1 MRGITDCSKTSLLT
15 RAPAESFYSRASSL
29 ALALLVMSMPLVGAP
44 AEQSSG
50 YDVVVQKDGMVEMR
64 DGARLGIDI
73 HRPALQ
79 GKPVE
84 KPFPVVLIRTLGG
97 KQNIARIFHAPDFVQ
112 TGYIIVIQDVRGLYS
127 SDGSYYHGRDEGRDG
142 YDTIEWIA
150 RQPWSD
156 GKIGMTGV
164 SYGAA
169 VQTAAAALNPPHL
182 TSLFH
187 IESPPSYYRYGLRH
201 GGVFLNFLLRSA
213 FQFARASKPGRGDPV
228 IGEAIMVDWL
238 NQWDWLYRMPPK
250 KGLTSLAHAP
260 DAEAWF
266 LEPFHN
272 AEYGEFWTNLPL
284 WEPLHYVDN
293 FADAAGYYF
302 GGWWD
307 PYNEDIFYSTLI
319 KRNTKPLKLIM
330 GPWPHARPLNGLKS
344 YFGQVDFGPESVLT
358 GEEFRSMHLRWFD
371 QTMKGKDTGILD
383 EPPVK
388 IFVMGGGDGTKNKKG
403 RHQHG
408 GTWRLENEWPLARTQ
423 YTNYYFHQGGTLS
436 EGPPEAESSSSRYYY
451 DPKNPVPTIG
461 AQYPFW
467 TAGWLR
473 YEIPDLLGPPTEE
486 VPYGPYDQ
494 REDPRYFGCS
504 TSLPLSSRHDV
515 LVFQTPPLEEDVE
528 VTGPIEVHLWASSSA
543 VDTDFTAKLI
553 DVHPPNEDYP
563 SGFAMNLPDYI
574 LRARY
579 RNGFEK
585 AELMTPGEAYE
596 FTIPLRST
604 SNLFK
609 KGHRIRI
616 DISSSSFPQYSRNP
630 NTGDPHMMGK
640 TIVAE
645 NKIYHDAQHPSHVVL
660 PIVPRK

>member
-1 MRGITDCSKTSLLT
+1 MRGVHYSSTM
-15 RAPAESFYSRASSL
+15 RALSSGATKIIDSHRGL
-29 ALALLVMSMPLVGAP
+29 AALLFFGATVPLFAAP
-44 AEQSSG
+44 PVETTP
-50 YDVVVQKDGMVEMR
+50 YEIVVQKDIMVKMR
-64 DGARLGIDI
+64 DGAKLGIDI
-73 HRPALQ
+73 HRPARQ
-79 GKPVE
+79 GNPVNGS
-84 KPFPVVLIRTLGG
+84 FPVILIRTLGG
-97 KQNIARIFHAPDFVQ
+97 KQNIDRIFHPVDFVQ
-112 TGYIIVIQDVRGLYS
+112 RGYIIVIQDVRGLYS

-150 RQPWSD
+150 TQPWSD

-182 TSLFH
+182 SSLFH
-187 IESPPSYYRYGLRH
+187 IESPPSYYLYGLRH

-213 FQFARASKPGRGDPV
+213 FQFARASKIGRGDPV
-228 IGEAIMVDWL
+228 IGKAIMVDWL
-238 NQWDWLYRMPPK
+238 NQWDWLYRLPPK
-250 KGLTSLAHAP
+250 KGLSSLAHAP

-266 LEPFHN
+266 LEPFYN
-272 AEYGEFWTNLPL
+272 EEYGEFWTRLPL

-344 YFGQVDFGPESVLT
+344 YFGQVDFGPQSVLA
-358 GEEFRSMHLRWFD
+358 GEDFRAMHLRWFD
-371 QTMKGKDTGILD
+371 ETLKGEDTGILD

-388 IFVMGGGDGTKNKKG
+388 IFIMGGGECSRNKAG

-408 GTWRLENEWPLARTQ
+408 GEWRLENEWPLARTQ
-423 YTNYYFHQGGTLS
+423 YTKYYLQAGGKLAAGRP
-436 EGPPEAESSSSRYYY
+436 GPEPSFSRYYY
-451 DPKNPVPTIG
+451 DPDNPVPTIG

-473 YEIPDLLGPPTEE
+473 YEIPDLLGAPTEE

-494 REDPRYFGCS
+494 REDPRYFGCK

-515 LVFQTPPLEEDVE
+515 LVFQTPPLERDIE
-528 VTGPIEVHLWASSSA
+528 VTGPITVHLWASSSA
-543 VDTDFTAKLI
+543 VDTDFTAKLV

-563 SGFAMNLPDYI
+563 SGFEMNLADYI
-574 LRARY
+574 LRARF

-585 AELMTPGEAYE
+585 AEMMTPGTIYK

-609 KGHRIRI
+609 KGHRIRL

-630 NTGDPHMMGK
+630 NTGDAYMMGK

-645 NKIYHDAQHPSHVVL
+645 NKIYHDEQHPSHVVL
-660 PIVPRK
+660 PIIPR